1 MCFHSSSRL
10 SSLEK
15 KSLLRDNVDLLVS
28 LADVYF
34 RAGDTK
40 NAILK
45 FEQAQMLDPY
55 LIKGELQDKALCPH
69 GVFSRQK
76 SASWSWSVY
85 ALRERWISFHLF
97 SLTGMDVYGYLM
109 AREGHLED
117 VEVLGGRLFNISDQH
132 AEPWV
137 ISGWVSEPAAFRGLL
152 YPLIWIM
159 LSFCN
164 PCTCFCCSVVTAFTA
179 SVTPELCTWEP
190 RPSSWTATVC
200 RLSSWRG
207 QHWETWVVF
216 KKPSSTSERPCAWH
230 PADSTVMKAQVFYI
244 SILTCFVLQM

>member
-76 SASWSWSVY
+76 SAS
-85 ALRERWISFHLF
+85 
-97 SLTGMDVYGYLM
+97 
-109 AREGHLED
+109 
-117 VEVLGGRLFNISDQH
+117 
-132 AEPWV
+132 
-137 ISGWVSEPAAFRGLL
+137 
-152 YPLIWIM
+152 
-159 LSFCN
+159 
-164 PCTCFCCSVVTAFTA
+164 
-179 SVTPELCTWEP
+179 
-190 RPSSWTATVC
+190 
-200 RLSSWRG
+200 
-207 QHWETWVVF
+207 
-216 KKPSSTSERPCAWH
+216 
-230 PADSTVMKAQVFYI
+230 
-244 SILTCFVLQM
+244 